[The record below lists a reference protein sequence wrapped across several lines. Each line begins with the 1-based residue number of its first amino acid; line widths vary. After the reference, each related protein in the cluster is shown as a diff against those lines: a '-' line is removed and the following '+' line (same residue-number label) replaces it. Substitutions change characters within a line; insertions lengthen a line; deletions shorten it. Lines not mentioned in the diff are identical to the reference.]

1 MNLAESFRFSWRAL
15 TAHKLRTALSAGGIA
30 VGIAA
35 IILLTAIGEGIHQ
48 FVLAEFTQFGTH
60 IINITPGKTQTHG
73 ASVGSI
79 GTTRPLTMDDVEAL
93 KAVPNARFTN
103 SGVMGNAEI
112 RHGNKS
118 RRVMVY
124 GEGPDFSQAFSMRVA
139 VGNFLPHDSPDA
151 ARAFAVLGAKARQ
164 ELFGAENPLGAVL
177 QVGGYRFRVIGVMA
191 PKGQILGFDLDDTVF
206 IPTARALE
214 LFNREGVMEA
224 HVIYRPDATVETV
237 VENIRRILLSRH
249 GREDFTITPQQQMLS
264 TLNTVLGVLT
274 FAVAALGGVSLLVGA
289 VGIITL
295 MHISVHERVAE
306 IGLLKALGAT
316 RNGIR
321 SLFLIESAGLSLL
334 GGLTG
339 LMAGGAIAWL
349 LQTLLPTLPVQV
361 PWNYVASA
369 LAISMLIGLGA
380 GVMPAWMAARL
391 DPVESLRTE

>member
-1 MNLAESFRFSWRAL
+1 MKAADSFRFSWRAL

-60 IINITPGKTQTHG
+60 IINVNPGKTQTHG

-79 GTTRPLTMDDVEAL
+79 GTTRPLTLDDVEAL
-93 KAVPNARFTN
+93 RAVPNARYIN
-103 SGVMGNAEI
+103 GGVAGNAEI
-112 RHGNKS
+112 RVGNKS
-118 RRVMVY
+118 RRVMIF
-124 GEGPDFSQAFSMRVA
+124 GEGPDFARAFSMRVA
-139 VGNFLPHDSPDA
+139 AGSFLPPDSATA

-164 ELFGAENPLGAVL
+164 ELFGAENPLGAVI
-177 QVGGYRFRVIGVMA
+177 QVGGSRFRVVGVMA
-191 PKGQILGFDLDDTVF
+191 PKGQILGLDLDDTVY

-224 HVIYRPDATVETV
+224 HVVYQPGTPVETV
-237 VENIRRILLSRH
+237 VENIKRILLARH
-249 GREDFTITPQQQMLS
+249 GREDFTVTPQQQMLA
-264 TLNTVLGVLT
+264 TLSTVLDVLT
-274 FAVAALGGVSLLVGA
+274 FAVAALGGISLLVGA

-295 MHISVHERVAE
+295 MHISVSERVAE

-316 RNGIR
+316 RGGIR
-321 SLFLIESAGLSLL
+321 TLFLIESAGLSLL
-334 GGLTG
+334 GGIVG
-339 LMAGGAIAWL
+339 LSVGGLIAWL
-349 LQTLLPTLPVQV
+349 LQTLLPALPVQV
-361 PWNYVASA
+361 PWAYVSGA
-369 LAISMLIGLGA
+369 LVASMLIGLAA

>member
-1 MNLAESFRFSWRAL
+1 MKLADSFRFSWRAL
-15 TAHKLRTALSAGGIA
+15 SAHKLRTALSAGGIA

-60 IINITPGKTQTHG
+60 VINITPGKTRTHG

-79 GTTRPLTMDDVEAL
+79 GTNRPITLDDVEAL
-93 KAVPNARFTN
+93 KAVPNARFIN

-112 RHGNKS
+112 RAGNKS

-139 VGNFLPHDSPDA
+139 AGSFLPHDSADA
-151 ARAFAVLGAKARQ
+151 ARAFAVLGSKARD
-164 ELFGAENPLGAVL
+164 ELFGAQNPLGAVI
-177 QVGGYRFRVIGVMA
+177 QVGGMRFRVIGVMA
-191 PKGQILGFDLDDTVF
+191 PKGQVLGFDLDDTVY

-224 HVIYRPDATVETV
+224 HVVYRPGTPAETV
-237 VENIRRILLSRH
+237 VENIKRILLARH
-249 GREDFTITPQQQMLS
+249 GREDFTVTPQQQMLS
-264 TLNTVLGVLT
+264 TLSTVLDVLT
-274 FAVAALGGVSLLVGA
+274 FAVAALGGISLLVGA

-295 MHISVHERVAE
+295 MHISVNERVSE

-316 RNGIR
+316 RAGIR
-321 SLFLIESAGLSLL
+321 RLFLIESAGLSLL
-334 GGLTG
+334 GGIIG
-339 LMAGGAIAWL
+339 LASGGAIAWL
-349 LQTLLPTLPVQV
+349 LQTLLPALPVQV
-361 PWNYVASA
+361 PWVYVSGA
-369 LAISMLIGLGA
+369 LVASMLIGLGA
-380 GVMPAWMAARL
+380 GVAPAWMAARL

>member
-1 MNLAESFRFSWRAL
+1 MKLTDSFLFSWHAL

-35 IILLTAIGEGIHQ
+35 IILLTSIGEGIHQ

-73 ASVGSI
+73 GSVGSI
-79 GTTRPLTMDDVEAL
+79 GSTRPLTLDDVEAL

-139 VGNFLPHDSPDA
+139 IGNFLPHDSPDA
-151 ARAFAVLGAKARQ
+151 ARAFAVLGAKARD
-164 ELFGAENPLGAVL
+164 ELFGAENPLGAVI

-224 HVIYRPDATVETV
+224 HVIYRPDTPVETV
-237 VENIRRILLSRH
+237 VANIRRILLARH

-339 LMAGGAIAWL
+339 LGVGGAIAWL
-349 LQTLLPTLPVQV
+349 LQTLLPALPVQV
-361 PWNYVASA
+361 PWNYVAGA
-369 LAISMLIGLGA
+369 LGISMLIGLGA